1 MREIKF
7 RAWNSDFN
15 WFEENFFIG
24 AFDGCGYDTP
34 GRAFDTPNIEIE
46 EQPNYIIEQFTGL
59 KDCNG
64 TDIYEGD
71 IISDHVGIGFV
82 EYGERYA
89 AFRVNYKNGRC
100 KWFYDY
106 LLNGERGSIE
116 VIGNIHQNPEPLS

>member
-7 RAWNSDFN
+7 RSWNKNENKMITPFAWVNESNLFSTKMCSSPTS
-15 WFEENFFIG
+15 ELM
-24 AFDGCGYDTP
+24 
-34 GRAFDTPNIEIE
+34 
-46 EQPNYIIEQFTGL
+46 QLTGL

-71 IISDHVGIGFV
+71 IVNDHIGAGVV
-82 EYGERYA
+82 EYCEKYA

-106 LLNGERGSIE
+106 LLNGEKESIE
-116 VIGNIHQNPEPLS
+116 VIGNIHQHAYLLEQNKC